1 MSDAREDSGPST
13 EREGTTLAR
22 SFLLSLLGPPLVLV
36 LVLTPG
42 FIGILREPP
51 SGMDGMT
58 FGGVLFL
65 YALFAAAIIIPVSVI
80 GVPLAAVA
88 TWQTLR
94 HRTWRRPPLCPS
106 CPSSHTAAVLSIRQ
120 VTSNCCYESCR

>member
-22 SFLLSLLGPPLVLV
+22 SFLLSLLGPPVVLV

-42 FIGILREPP
+42 FIGLLREPP

-65 YALFAAAIIIPVSVI
+65 YALFASSIIIPVSVI

-94 HRTWRRPPLCPS
+94 HRTWRWPARV
-106 CPSSHTAAVLSIRQ
+106 AVAVGFYTVISL
-120 VTSNCCYESCR
+120 VVLLLYVLLFGTWWE